1 MLGCSSDSS
10 FVIFPKL
17 VDLRFGIFEN
27 QIAVL
32 NVFPEWNLNDLVLP
46 DSSLGI
52 VYLENFDNTFNLPLK
67 KILTVLY
74 FSKLVL

>member
-10 FVIFPKL
+10 FAIFPKL

-67 KILTVLY
+67 IILTVLY

>member
-67 KILTVLY
+67 IILTVLY